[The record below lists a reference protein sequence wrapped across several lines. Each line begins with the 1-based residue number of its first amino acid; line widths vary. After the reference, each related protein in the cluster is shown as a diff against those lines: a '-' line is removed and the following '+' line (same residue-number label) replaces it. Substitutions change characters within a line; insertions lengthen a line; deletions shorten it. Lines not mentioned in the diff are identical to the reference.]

1 MKDIDEK
8 EDLYT
13 QFIDFTEW
21 FIKTFKIG
29 EKPYKVTIPNDCH
42 SKVYLYFKIFDVGF
56 DIEDHNK
63 NIEIPEQFST
73 LISSAEINSTK
84 GRLEVTLN
92 AGKDAFIVV
101 KHKNP
106 KNYFGLELTE
116 KPKPMKEE
124 ANYFIPVPS
133 GTVPPDQKVVAIIKL
148 QLILSMLQNQAYV
161 EAFSQY
167 LTILA
172 TYFNE
177 KAATKQDKTADYIQ
191 VEVNPCDDKLLPA
204 VVNPEQ
210 TTAIQTFIKQ
220 NTAMAP
226 WIERNDKQVII
237 GDADKAANAAV
248 INLGYDEEVE
258 QEAAAQQ
265 DLPVYDLVDGKK
277 IGFDIEEEVDGD
289 GEKLMQ
295 DMKATQIDAK
305 LIDQAAKMQ
314 NVISENQR
322 FIDTAKQR
330 WRSCIN
336 ESISRDFP
344 SGIPD
349 TLDKFNKS
357 MVVACLRSSKLEYGV
372 TVVKNVGTKVKN
384 KVVSDVSK
392 ATGAVGIHPTANTN
406 IHEADES
413 KEVATTDK
421 PDESKLPAK
430 GSDLNRGVDEV
441 LKAIDKGDWMKQQ
454 LSSSVISQ
462 ICGINQNYGVKKE
475 DFSNRWKQDI
485 KAAVSA
491 AGQVAQSIGNL
502 GKVKNIDSTIAD
514 NHKSADVEP
523 IDTSKDIIGLILY
536 FFYAIGMKKEFA
548 SYKGGLNEAEFKVWD
563 EIFTNVDEEGFRKK
577 ANVYKQ
583 SLLVGDDGSLLMQSM
598 NSPEIAAQVVRNQ
611 QRAVLKKIFQQGFE
625 KNNEQNYFMSNF
637 DES

>member
-29 EKPYKVTIPNDCH
+29 AKPYKVSIPNDCH

-392 ATGAVGIHPTANTN
+392 ATRA
-406 IHEADES
+406 
-413 KEVATTDK
+413 
-421 PDESKLPAK
+421 
-430 GSDLNRGVDEV
+430 VDEV